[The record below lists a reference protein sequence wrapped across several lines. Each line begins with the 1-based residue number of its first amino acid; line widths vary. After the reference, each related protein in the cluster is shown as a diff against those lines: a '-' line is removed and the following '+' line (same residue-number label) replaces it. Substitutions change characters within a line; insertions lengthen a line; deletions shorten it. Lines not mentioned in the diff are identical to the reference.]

1 MRLRSLFHGR
11 RFTFNR
17 FCNSNRYL
25 VTSLKMST
33 EKEWVPPPKIEE
45 LYAATSG
52 NKFGNINAP
61 TAGAR
66 VQQDVPP
73 GQAPFQ
79 LYSLCTP
86 NGQKIS
92 IMLEELG
99 IDYDAHGT
107 TTCSC
112 VV

>member
-1 MRLRSLFHGR
+1 
-11 RFTFNR
+11 
-17 FCNSNRYL
+17 
-25 VTSLKMST
+25 MSTT
-33 EKEWVPPPKIEE
+33 EKEWIPPAKIEE

-61 TAGAR
+61 TSGAR
-66 VQQDVPP
+66 VQQDLPA
-73 GQAPFQ
+73 GNAPFQ

-99 IDYDAHGT
+99 IDYDAHGKQFI
-107 TTCSC
+107 CLFILL
-112 VV
+112 VNLFYIYAHV